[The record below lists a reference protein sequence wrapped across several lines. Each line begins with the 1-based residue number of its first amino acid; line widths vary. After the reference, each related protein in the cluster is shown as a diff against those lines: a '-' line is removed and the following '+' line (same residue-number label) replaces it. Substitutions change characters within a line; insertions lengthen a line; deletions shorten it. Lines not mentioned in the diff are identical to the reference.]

1 MLDHAISYTGLSIA
15 TPPGGGEKF
24 FKVIHALMFIESNF
38 IHFPQFNIYSLSYLL
53 HDKSKKFTNLGNA
66 NNIYSLWDK
75 NSNVY
80 NNIINNIMCAIIMI

>member
-53 HDKSKKFTNLGNA
+53 HDNQ
-66 NNIYSLWDK
+66 K
-75 NSNVY
+75 NSQTWGMQTTFIHCGTRIQMF
-80 NNIINNIMCAIIMI
+80 IIIL